1 MEPNWL
7 SVGWKVLLLR
17 GVLGI
22 LLGIIAI
29 AAPIVTA
36 VAFALLWGL
45 WALVDGFGL
54 LAQAFHPDSPRT
66 GRLLLV
72 LLAVIALVAGVIA
85 VTRPGMTAVAL
96 TWVLGLWLVVRGL
109 FEVAGALAATAS
121 TPRALL
127 VASGLVDLLLG
138 GLFVLN
144 PGRGVVGIA
153 LLLGIIAIVWG
164 VVFVAMAFV
173 VRRVAGELSKTQP
186 VVAGVEAAPRC
197 DM

>member
-7 SVGWKVLLLR
+7 NLGWKVLLLR

-22 LLGIIAI
+22 ALGFIAI
-29 AAPIVTA
+29 AAPIATA

-45 WALVDGFGL
+45 WALIDGIGL
-54 LAQAFHPDSPRT
+54 LAQAFQPNSPKGARP
-66 GRLLLV
+66 LLV
-72 LLAVIALVAGVIA
+72 VLAVIALVAGVVA

-109 FEVAGALAATAS
+109 FELAGAFAATAS

-138 GLFVLN
+138 GLFVFN

-153 LLLGIIAIVWG
+153 VLLGIVAIVWG
-164 VVFVAMAFV
+164 IVFVAIAFTIRGMAD
-173 VRRVAGELSKTQP
+173 ELSESQP
-186 VVAGVEAAPRC
+186 A
-197 DM
+197 